1 MKFSTVEEAIGRAN
15 AFQLGLGASIWSKD
29 VQRAEG
35 LARKLN
41 AGLVWVNTH
50 VEVSPVVLLVGI
62 RRAVLEENGELKGSS
77 STLICAAC
85 GDARMQHEK
94 RGYCSITVGIGINI
108 GDTVSY
114 RHISPNIQSS
124 AWRVSMTCRAT

>member
-1 MKFSTVEEAIGRAN
+1 VCE
-15 AFQLGLGASIWSKD
+15 D
-29 VQRAEG
+29 VHIETIEG

-50 VEVSPVVLLVGI
+50 VEVSPMVLLVGI
-62 RRAVLEENGELKGSS
+62 RRAGLEENGEFKGSS
-77 STLICAAC
+77 STLICAAY

-124 AWRVSMTCRAT
+124 AWRVSMTCRGT